1 MLFHVS
7 IDADDPQHVAE
18 VIAEIWG
25 GVATPFPPVIEGSW
39 VALAGDDRN
48 SMVEVYPRGTKL
60 VESQGDVDA
69 HGVIALSD
77 RRTATHAAIGSK
89 LSTEQVMAIVAR
101 EGWPVKYRKRGDVF
115 GVLEI
120 WIEGTQ
126 MIEVLTE
133 EMQAEYRSI
142 TPEHWFGML
151 RSMGLAA

>member
-7 IDADDPQHVAE
+7 IDADNPQHVAE

-25 GVATPFPPVIEGSW
+25 GIATPFPPVIEGSW
-39 VALAGDDRN
+39 VAMAGDERN
-48 SMVEVYPRGTKL
+48 STVEIYPRGTKL
-60 VESQGDVDA
+60 VEGKGDADG

-77 RRTATHAAIGSK
+77 RRTATHAAIGTR
-89 LSTEQVMAIVAR
+89 LGANQVIAIAVR
-101 EGWPVKYRKRGDVF
+101 EGWPVKYRKRGGVF
-115 GVLEI
+115 GVIEI
-120 WIEGTQ
+120 WIEGSQ

-142 TPEHWFGML
+142 TRDRWFGML